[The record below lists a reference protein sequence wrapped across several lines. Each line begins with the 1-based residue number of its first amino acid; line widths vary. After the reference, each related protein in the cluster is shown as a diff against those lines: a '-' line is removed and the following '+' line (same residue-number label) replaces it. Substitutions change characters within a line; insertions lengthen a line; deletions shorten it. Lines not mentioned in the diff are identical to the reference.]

1 MARITDV
8 SRVDHSSIEI
18 QLKHSSGGP
27 NQQSKN
33 LGDICY
39 INGIVN
45 DNQVHSCIDNVS
57 LKSLEVISTSFQILR
72 KSCMKKKRRQ
82 EWRYLNPSFKTK

>member
-18 QLKHSSGGP
+18 QLKHSLGGP

-33 LGDICY
+33 LGDICS

-45 DNQVHSCIDNVS
+45 DYQV
-57 LKSLEVISTSFQILR
+57 
-72 KSCMKKKRRQ
+72 
-82 EWRYLNPSFKTK
+82 

>member
-33 LGDICY
+33 LGDICS

-45 DNQVHSCIDNVS
+45 DNVCIDNVS
-57 LKSLEVISTSFQILR
+57 LKSLEVISTYFQILR